1 MEQRPNQ
8 NPLAKV
14 FDLKSRSLSKE
25 LTISLILLIILFEG
39 VLLGYIYNRQ
49 SRFLF
54 QELNEIADDYAH
66 NFGEILMVPIWDYD
80 DEQIS
85 KIGTGYAENDIID
98 EIRIMDQYGRT
109 LFNSSKKNGSNNRI
123 GRSTDIV
130 YKDQIVG
137 RAELFF
143 SLDAYKLDLVWLRN
157 AILLILAGSLI
168 VIFITTGILLRVL
181 MRKPLGILQKGIDR
195 VARGDYSY
203 KFEEIRHRELF
214 GIANRFSEMASEI
227 QIRENS
233 LQEINTNLLQEIA
246 ERKRAEEKSMKA
258 MAYLESSLESTPD
271 GVFMLDDQSRFTF
284 VNNAFLNWFGCE
296 ETDFI
301 GKTVKEV
308 TPLFMND
315 ETEKSFTEQ
324 VKKRLKTGKPIVG
337 EEIKVIDKNGNTM
350 PVSYSAAGIKGKAG
364 NVLGNVVFLKDIT
377 KHKQAEMAL
386 RESEDKL
393 ARLKRMESL
402 GLMAGGIAH
411 DLNNILSGIVSYP
424 DILLMDLP
432 EDSPLR
438 KPVYTIKESGQRAA
452 DVVSDL
458 LTIARGVAMGKSVSS
473 LNSIV
478 KSYLTSAEFQSLKQT
493 YPFVRFKTELEAD
506 LLNINC
512 SLTHL
517 KKTLMNLV
525 SNAAEAINEKGTVT
539 ISTQNRYVDEPLKGY
554 EDVRQGEYTILSVAD
569 DGSGIS
575 PEDLERIFE
584 PFYTKKVMGRSGT
597 GLGLA
602 VVWNTVQDHEG
613 YINVTSSKKGTTFD
627 VYFPITRGEMP
638 AKEEHL
644 PLDTYIGNGE
654 TILVVDDEADQR
666 DIACR
671 LLTRLGYS
679 AEAAASGEDAV
690 EYLKR
695 HPVDLIVLDMIMFP
709 GINGYETYRKALKIN
724 PNQKALIASGFA
736 ETEDVKAAQSLGAG
750 IFIKKPYTLEKIGVA
765 VRDELKRKTILSI

>member
-1 MEQRPNQ
+1 MEQEPKE
-8 NPLAKV
+8 NPLSTV

-25 LTISLILLIILFEG
+25 LTVSLILLIILFEG

-54 QELNEIADDYAH
+54 HELNEQADDYAH
-66 NFGEILMVPIWDYD
+66 NLGEILMVPIWDYD

-98 EIRIMDQYGRT
+98 EIRIIDQYGRT
-109 LFNSSKKNGSNNRI
+109 LFNSRKKKESNNRI
-123 GRSTDIV
+123 ERSIPVV
-130 YKDQIVG
+130 YKDQVIG

-157 AILLILAGSLI
+157 AILLILAGFLVAI
-168 VIFITTGILLRVL
+168 LITTGILLRVL

-195 VARGDYSY
+195 VAKGDYSY
-203 KFEEIRHRELF
+203 KFEEIRHRELV
-214 GIANRFSEMASEI
+214 GIAHRFSEMASEI
-227 QIRENS
+227 QIREHS
-233 LQEINTNLLQEIA
+233 LQEINTDLLQEIA
-246 ERKRAEEKSMKA
+246 ERKRAEEKSMNA

-271 GVFMLDDQSRFTF
+271 GVFMLDDQSRFTY
-284 VNNAFLNWFGCE
+284 VNSAFLNWFGCE
-296 ETDFI
+296 QIDFI
-301 GKTVKEV
+301 GKTVKEAA
-308 TPLFMND
+308 PLFMSY
-315 ETEKSFTEQ
+315 ETEKSFIEQ
-324 VKKRLKTGKPIVG
+324 VKKRLATGKAIVG
-337 EEIKVIDKNGNTM
+337 EEIEVIDKNGNPM
-350 PVSYSAAGIKGKAG
+350 PVSYSAAEIKGKDRS
-364 NVLGNVVFLKDIT
+364 VLGNVVFLKDIT
-377 KHKQAEMAL
+377 KHKQAELAL

-458 LTIARGVAMGKSVSS
+458 LTIARGVAMGKSVSN
-473 LNSIV
+473 LNFIV
-478 KSYLTSAEFQSLKQT
+478 NSYLTSAEFQNLKQT
-493 YPFVRFKTELEAD
+493 NPLVRFKTELEPD

-525 SNAAEAINEKGTVT
+525 SNAAESINKKGKVT
-539 ISTQNRYVDEPLKGY
+539 ISTMNRYLDEPLKGY

-613 YINVTSSKKGTTFD
+613 YIDVRSSEKGTTFD
-627 VYFPITRGEMP
+627 VYFPITRREIT
-638 AKEEHL
+638 AEEEHL
-644 PLDTYIGNGE
+644 PLAAYLGNGE
-654 TILVVDDEADQR
+654 KILVVDDEANQR

-671 LLTRLGYS
+671 LLSRLGYS
-679 AEAAASGEDAV
+679 AEAVANGEDAV

-709 GINGYETYRKALKIN
+709 GMNGYETYSNALKIN
-724 PNQKALIASGFA
+724 PNQKAVIASGFA
-736 ETEDVKAAQSLGAG
+736 ETEDVKAAQRLGAG
-750 IFIKKPYTLEKIGVA
+750 KFIRKPYTLEKIGLA
-765 VRDELKRKTILSI
+765 VRDELKRKTI